1 MSGRAE
7 GGASQPSKSGGFVA
21 WYNDCLSA
29 KPLLTT
35 SISTMIIASSG
46 DIMCQL
52 AVEGKTLDT
61 FQWARTRNM
70 AYVDTDELYHVQ

>member
-46 DIMCQL
+46 DIMCQ
-52 AVEGKTLDT
+52 VR
-61 FQWARTRNM
+61 QARFMLGGTVVVKHE
-70 AYVDTDELYHVQ
+70 Y